1 MKYWIYL
8 NDEKKGP
15 YSIDQL
21 KVMTIPPT
29 TLVWR
34 DGMDTWVNA
43 NEIPELSSLYS
54 TPMPPEYVEEPLVE
68 EEETPEMPI
77 DEPNEDLNEECED
90 VPQEIACEVKPPIF
104 EESECKENLDCENCK
119 YRIKEEQKECPPSYL
134 VWAILSTFCC
144 CQIFGII
151 AIIYAAKVQPKY
163 DRGDYDGAVKASE
176 SAALW
181 IILSFVCGLALS
193 PLQSLLMS
201 ILSNQ

>member
-1 MKYWIYL
+1 MKYWIYI
-8 NDEKKGP
+8 NEEKKGP

-43 NEIPELSSLYS
+43 NEIPELSSLYLR
-54 TPMPPEYVEEPLVE
+54 PPKYEEEPLVE
-68 EEETPEMPI
+68 EEDASQMPI
-77 DEPNEDLNEECED
+77 NELNEGSNEVSEDEP
-90 VPQEIACEVKPPIF
+90 QEVACEVVPPMF
-104 EESECKENLDCENCK
+104 DQSNCNENSDCENCK

-144 CQIFGII
+144 CQLFGII
-151 AIIYAAKVQPKY
+151 AIIYAAKVQPKFNS
-163 DRGDYDGAVKASE
+163 GDYEGAAKYSE
-176 SAALW
+176 RAALW

-193 PLQSLLMS
+193 PLQSLLTALM
-201 ILSNQ
+201 

>member
-1 MKYWIYL
+1 MKYWIYI
-8 NDEKKGP
+8 NEEKKGP

-43 NEIPELSSLYS
+43 NEILELSSLYLR
-54 TPMPPEYVEEPLVE
+54 PPKYEEEPLVE
-68 EEETPEMPI
+68 EEDASQIPI
-77 DEPNEDLNEECED
+77 NELNEESNEVSED
-90 VPQEIACEVKPPIF
+90 EPQEVACEVVPPMF
-104 EESECKENLDCENCK
+104 EQANCKENSDCENCK

-144 CQIFGII
+144 CQVFGII
-151 AIIYAAKVQPKY
+151 AIIYAAKVQPKFNS
-163 DRGDYDGAVKASE
+163 GDYEGAAKYSE
-176 SAALW
+176 RAALW

-193 PLQSLLMS
+193 PLQSLLTALM
-201 ILSNQ
+201 

>member
-1 MKYWIYL
+1 MKYWIYI
-8 NDEKKGP
+8 NEEKKGP

-43 NEIPELSSLYS
+43 NEILELSSLYLR
-54 TPMPPEYVEEPLVE
+54 PPKYEEEPLVE
-68 EEETPEMPI
+68 EEDASQIPI
-77 DEPNEDLNEECED
+77 NELNEESNEVSED
-90 VPQEIACEVKPPIF
+90 EPQEVACEVVPPMF
-104 EESECKENLDCENCK
+104 EQSNCKENSDCENCK

-144 CQIFGII
+144 CQVFGII
-151 AIIYAAKVQPKY
+151 AIIYAAKVQPKFNS
-163 DRGDYDGAVKASE
+163 GDYEGAVKYSE
-176 SAALW
+176 RAALW

-193 PLQSLLMS
+193 PLQSLLTALM
-201 ILSNQ
+201 

>member
-1 MKYWIYL
+1 MKYWIYI
-8 NDEKKGP
+8 NEEKKGP

-43 NEIPELSSLYS
+43 NEIPELSSLYLR
-54 TPMPPEYVEEPLVE
+54 PPKYEEEHLVE
-68 EEETPEMPI
+68 EEDASQIPI
-77 DEPNEDLNEECED
+77 NELNEESNEVSED
-90 VPQEIACEVKPPIF
+90 EPQEVACEVVPPMF
-104 EESECKENLDCENCK
+104 EQSNCKENSDCENCK

-151 AIIYAAKVQPKY
+151 AIIYAAKVQPKFNS
-163 DRGDYDGAVKASE
+163 GDYEGAVKYSE
-176 SAALW
+176 RAALW

-193 PLQSLLMS
+193 PLQSLLTALM
-201 ILSNQ
+201 